1 MILGLTFP
9 ETAVIG
15 LLFAAIQF
23 GAMIYLASLGEMIA
37 ERAGVLNLGVEGMMA
52 MGAVSGFVFA
62 IETGN
67 PWLGLLAAAVIGG
80 SVAMIHGL
88 FAVVLGA
95 NQVVSGLALTI
106 FGVGL
111 ANFWGTDYEGE
122 RPEVQFVDVDWGPL
136 SDISWIG
143 RILFQQ
149 SPLAY
154 LAVLLG
160 FVAWFVLNRTRE
172 GLALRAAGESAA
184 TADAAGHSVLGLRL
198 FAVAIGGAFA
208 GISGAYLSLSIS
220 PGWTVGVVAGRGW
233 IAVALVIFGAWKV
246 RRVALGAFLFGLA
259 LALPNRTQSFDLPWD
274 PILWSMLPYVLTIAV
289 MIAGALVLR
298 NRPPAAP
305 AALGLPFRREE
316 R

>member
-1 MILGLTFP
+1 
-9 ETAVIG
+9 
-15 LLFAAIQF
+15 
-23 GAMIYLASLGEMIA
+23 
-37 ERAGVLNLGVEGMMA
+37 
-52 MGAVSGFVFA
+52 MGAIGGFVFA
-62 IETGN
+62 IETGS
-67 PWLGLLAAAVIGG
+67 PWLGLLAAAIIGG
-80 SVAMIHGL
+80 LVALIHGL

-111 ANFWGTDYEGE
+111 SNFWGTDYEGV

-136 SDISWIG
+136 SDITWIG
-143 RILFQQ
+143 RIFFQQ

-160 FVAWFVLNRTRE
+160 FVTWFVLNRTRG

-184 TADAAGHSVLGLRL
+184 TADAAGHSVVGLRL
-198 FAVAIGGAFA
+198 FAVVIGGAFA
-208 GISGAYLSLSIS
+208 GIGGAYLSLSIS
-220 PGWTVGVVAGRGW
+220 PGWTVEVVAGRGW

-246 RRVALGAFLFGLA
+246 PRVALGAFLFGLA
-259 LALPNRTQSFDLPWD
+259 MALPNRTQSFDLPWD

>member
-1 MILGLTFP
+1 MIVGLAFP
-9 ETAVIG
+9 ETALIG

-23 GAMIYLASLGEMIA
+23 GAMIYLASLGELIA

-52 MGAVSGFVFA
+52 MGAVGGFVFA
-62 IETGN
+62 IETGS
-67 PWLGLLAAAVIGG
+67 PWLGLLAASIVGAL
-80 SVAMIHGL
+80 VAMIHGL

-111 ANFWGTDYEGE
+111 ANFWGTDYEGL
-122 RPEVQFVDVDWGPL
+122 RPDVQFVDVDLGPL
-136 SDISWIG
+136 SDIAWIG

-154 LAVLLG
+154 LALALSC
-160 FVAWFVLNRTRE
+160 VAWFGLNRTRG

-184 TADAAGHSVLGLRL
+184 TADAAGHSVVGLRL
-198 FAVAIGGAFA
+198 FAVAIGGALA
-208 GISGAYLSLSIS
+208 ALGGAYLSLSIS

-259 LALPNRTQSFDLPWD
+259 MALPSRTESFDLPWH
-274 PILWSMLPYVLTIAV
+274 PILWSMLPYLLTIAV
-289 MIAGALVLR
+289 MIAGALILR
-298 NRPPAAP
+298 NRPADAP
-305 AALGLPFRREE
+305 AALGVPFRREE

>member
-1 MILGLTFP
+1 MFALVFP
-9 ETAVIG
+9 ETALIG

-23 GAMIYLASLGEMIA
+23 GAMIYLASLGETIA

-52 MGAVSGFVFA
+52 MGAVAGFVFA
-62 IETGN
+62 IETRN
-67 PWLGLLAAAVIGG
+67 VWLGLLAAAIIGAL
-80 SVAMIHGL
+80 VASIHGL

-95 NQVVSGLALTI
+95 NQVVSGLALTF

-111 ANFWGTDYEGE
+111 ANFWGTDYEGV
-122 RPEVQFVDVDWGPL
+122 RPEIQFVDVDWGAL
-136 SDISWIG
+136 SDIAWVG

-154 LAVLLG
+154 FAVVLG
-160 FVAWFVLNRTRE
+160 GVVCFMLNRTRG

-184 TADAAGHSVLGLRL
+184 TTDAAGHSVLGLRL
-198 FAVAIGGAFA
+198 FAVACGGALA
-208 GISGAYLSLSIS
+208 GMSGAYLSLSIS

-233 IAVALVIFGAWKV
+233 IAVALVIFGAWKAG
-246 RRVALGAFLFGLA
+246 RVAIGAFLFGLA
-259 LALPNRTQSFDLPWD
+259 LALPNRTESFDLPWD
-274 PILWSMLPYVLTIAV
+274 PILWSMLPYVLTITV
-289 MIAGALVLR
+289 MIAGAVALR